1 MNLTVSTIAK
11 SIADYLA
18 ALPDTPFAGVA
29 MYEDPNQQG
38 SQPPCMFLQVRYG
51 RLTKEMSGYWV
62 RRLGLDLVY
71 LLDYNLPDLQQR
83 YQAAGE
89 ALDLALETF
98 PYSDGE
104 TESGTVLLR
113 AYDREWNI
121 DLDEL
126 HYKFELRERVNIPE
140 AAVKMQT
147 MDLNEEVKH
156 DEQTQN
162 TI

>member
-1 MNLTVSTIAK
+1 MNFTVSTLAAAL
-11 SIADYLA
+11 ADYLA
-18 ALPDTPFAGVA
+18 PSFPGTAF
-29 MYEDPNQQG
+29 YEDPNQQG
-38 SQPPCMFLQVRYG
+38 SQPPCLFLQQRYS
-51 RLTKEMSGYWV
+51 RLQLETGGYWL
-62 RRLGLDLVY
+62 RTIGLDLTY

-83 YQAAGE
+83 YQAAAE
-89 ALDLALETF
+89 ALDLVLETF
-98 PYSDGE
+98 PYSDG
-104 TESGTVLLR
+104 SSDGQALLR
-113 AYDREWNI
+113 AYDRSWTV
-121 DLDEL
+121 DLDAL

>member
-1 MNLTVSTIAK
+1 MTFTVSTIAK
-11 SIADYLA
+11 SLADYLA
-18 ALPDTPFAGVA
+18 PVLPGVA

-38 SQPPCMFLQVRYG
+38 SQPPCMFLQTRYN
-51 RLTKEMSGYWV
+51 RLRLETGGYWL
-62 RRLGLDLVY
+62 RTLGLDLTY

-83 YQAAGE
+83 YQAAAE
-89 ALDLALETF
+89 ALDLVMETF
-98 PYSDGE
+98 PYSDGSS
-104 TESGTVLLR
+104 TGQALLR
-113 AYDREWNI
+113 THDRSWTV
-121 DLDEL
+121 DLDAL

-156 DEQTQN
+156 DEQNQN

>member
-18 ALPDTPFAGVA
+18 TLPDTPFAGVA

-38 SQPPCMFLQVRYG
+38 SQPPCMFLQIRYN
-51 RLTKEMSGYWV
+51 RLKLEMGGYWL
-62 RRLGLDLVY
+62 RTLGLDLTY

-83 YQAAGE
+83 YQAAAE
-89 ALDLALETF
+89 ALDLVMETF
-98 PYSDGE
+98 PYSDG
-104 TESGTVLLR
+104 SSDGQVLLR
-113 AYDREWNI
+113 THDRSWTV
-121 DLDEL
+121 DLDAL

>member
-98 PYSDGE
+98 PYSDG
-104 TESGTVLLR
+104 TTDGKTTLLR
-113 AYDREWNI
+113 THDREWNI
-121 DLDEL
+121 DLNEL
-126 HYKFELRERVNIPE
+126 HYKFELRERVTLPKPE
-140 AAVKMQT
+140 TVKM
-147 MDLNEEVKH
+147 DVLELNEYMRQEAS
-156 DEQTQN
+156 N
-162 TI
+162 GS

>member
-1 MNLTVSTIAK
+1 MTFTVSTIAK
-11 SIADYLA
+11 SLADYLA
-18 ALPDTPFAGVA
+18 PVLPGVA

-38 SQPPCMFLQVRYG
+38 SQPPCMFLQTRYN
-51 RLTKEMSGYWV
+51 RLKLEMGGYWL
-62 RRLGLDLVY
+62 RTLGLDLTY
-71 LLDYNLPDLQQR
+71 LLDYNLPDLQRQ
-83 YQAAGE
+83 YQAAAE
-89 ALDLALETF
+89 ALDLVMEIF
-98 PYSDGE
+98 PYSDG
-104 TESGTVLLR
+104 SGEGQALLR
-113 AYDREWNI
+113 TYDREWTV
-121 DLDEL
+121 DLDAM

>member
-1 MNLTVSTIAK
+1 MNLTVSTLAR
-11 SIADYLA
+11 SLADYLA
-18 ALPDTPFAGVA
+18 PVLPGVA

-38 SQPPCMFLQVRYG
+38 SQPPCMFLQTRYN
-51 RLTKEMSGYWV
+51 RLKLEMGGYWL
-62 RRLGLDLVY
+62 RTLGLDLAY

-83 YQAAGE
+83 YQAAAE
-89 ALDLALETF
+89 ALDLVMETF
-98 PYSDGE
+98 PYSDGSS
-104 TESGTVLLR
+104 TGQALLR
-113 AYDREWNI
+113 AYDRSWTV
-121 DLDEL
+121 DLDAL

>member
-1 MNLTVSTIAK
+1 MTFTVSTIAK
-11 SIADYLA
+11 SLADYLA
-18 ALPDTPFAGVA
+18 PVLPGVA

-38 SQPPCMFLQVRYG
+38 SQPPCMFLQTRYN
-51 RLTKEMSGYWV
+51 RLRLETGGYWL
-62 RRLGLDLVY
+62 RTLGLDLTY

-83 YQAAGE
+83 YQAAAE
-89 ALDLALETF
+89 ALDLVMETF
-98 PYSDGE
+98 PYSDGSS
-104 TESGTVLLR
+104 TGQALLR
-113 AYDREWNI
+113 AYDRSWTV
-121 DLDEL
+121 DLDAL